1 MDFFEYLLPQ
11 IEQGGSAAVITL
23 LLAIVAAL
31 IWDRKALTKELLKT
45 HQMVYDA
52 KDSET
57 KSIKEIVNRYHKGN
71 LDLVQALTEI
81 KVVLVNIQHA
91 QQDD

>member
-1 MDFFEYLLPQ
+1 MDFFEYILPL
-11 IEQGGSAAVITL
+11 ISQGGSAAVIAL
-23 LLAIVAAL
+23 LLAVVVVL
-31 IWDRKALTKELLKT
+31 IWDRKHLTRELLKT
-45 HQMVYDA
+45 TQMVYSA

-81 KVVLVNIQHA
+81 KVVLTSIQNSRYE
-91 QQDD
+91 D